1 MYFPGGNGSN
11 HVQRLNTRTRE
22 CETIKLLTFAP
33 RCLVA
38 QDGWLCCGSE
48 HGEFVA
54 IRLGDETVTSNLD
67 DLSLDLDPDLRLP
80 LGLSAPGEDSIFTL
94 LARARRS
101 NKSLIAQTVK
111 LANDRVNCITLWSP
125 SRRVP
130 PHERAYTFPVAV
142 LANNDQTVKLVN
154 LEGSE
159 DGEKTEALDTITYPD
174 YVNRAII
181 SPDGHLLI
189 AILDDPYLYVHERI
203 NGSASFGSSRSRG
216 ESECGWALKQRILL
230 KSQRKDDQSDNRG
243 SFASCFSSSGAYL
256 AIGTQHGTI
265 SIFDASLLT
274 DPDAEPLITTFT
286 SSRPRSGPGAIRDMA
301 FCPGPFDILAWTEDR
316 GHIGIADVRSN
327 FMIQQILDINV
338 EADYEHINILDRNT
352 VDPRLLERRS
362 ERRGDNNN
370 TSLGNN
376 STRSE
381 GRRRGIDGIDTLNHP
396 LTANETMVLEALQ
409 GDRRR
414 RDRVNQRRDEEWGV
428 PRANN
433 ALRGAS
439 QEDTESPPTPGRNSS
454 TNRAIGDLLGNYRD
468 QRERA
473 HERVRIA
480 RQQLLRDASD
490 RSQQPRRADQ
500 RWMDRLS
507 DNVAAIRDQRERQD
521 SSYLSVLE
529 ILQARER
536 GTNEGDD
543 DSALLV
549 PLVNQ
554 VVNRWEESAIRGTLV
569 TDSGFFDVAP
579 SPDNTAGLSWSED
592 GRVL

>member
-1 MYFPGGNGSN
+1 M
-11 HVQRLNTRTRE
+11 QRLNTKTRE

-38 QDGWLCCGSE
+38 KAGWLCCGSE

-54 IRLGDETVTSNLD
+54 IQLDDETVTGHLD
-67 DLSLDLDPDLRLP
+67 DLSLDLDPETRQP
-80 LGLSAPGEDSIFTL
+80 LGLSMPGEDSIFTL

-101 NKSLIAQTVK
+101 NKSMIAQTVK
-111 LANDRVNCITLWSP
+111 LANDRVNCITLWAP
-125 SRRVP
+125 SRRIVLC
-130 PHERAYTFPVAV
+130 ESAYTFPVAV
-142 LANNDQTVKLVN
+142 LANNDQTVKLVK

-159 DGEKTEALDTITYPD
+159 TNEKTEALETITYPD
-174 YVNRAII
+174 YVNRAMI
-181 SPDGHLLI
+181 SPDGRLLV
-189 AILDDPYLYVHERI
+189 AILDDPYLYIHERI
-203 NGSASFGSSRSRG
+203 HGGASLSPSLSRP
-216 ESECGWALKQRILL
+216 ESESGWALKQRILL

-243 SFASCFSSSGAYL
+243 SFAACFSSSGAYL
-256 AIGTQHGTI
+256 AVGTQHGTI

-274 DPDAEPLITTFT
+274 DSDADPLITTFT

-327 FMIQQILDINV
+327 FVIRQIVDINV
-338 EADYEHINILDRNT
+338 ELDYEHINILDRNT
-352 VDPRLLERRS
+352 VDPRLLERRT
-362 ERRGDNNN
+362 ERRDPTN
-370 TSLGNN
+370 TSLSAN
-376 STRSE
+376 SSNQTES
-381 GRRRGIDGIDTLNHP
+381 RRRGTDGPGTLNRP
-396 LTANETMVLEALQ
+396 LSANETMVLEAIQ
-409 GDRRR
+409 DDRRR
-414 RDRVNQRRDEEWGV
+414 RERANQRRDEEWAV
-428 PRANN
+428 TRTNTS
-433 ALRGAS
+433 LRGAA
-439 QEDTESPPTPGRNSS
+439 QAESELGQTRTGNSS
-454 TNRAIGDLLGNYRD
+454 RAIGELMGNYRD

-473 HERVRIA
+473 HERVRAA
-480 RQQLLRDASD
+480 RQQVLRDAGE
-490 RSQQPRRADQ
+490 RQQAPRRADQ
-500 RWMDRLS
+500 RWMERLGETF
-507 DNVAAIRDQRERQD
+507 RDSSARQD

-536 GTNEGDD
+536 GTNEGDND

-569 TDSGFFDVAP
+569 ADSGFFDVPP